1 MKQLRFMML
10 CAWSLLLLV
19 PMPGMAQDK
28 GGFTIAVVPQTQI
41 SDIYER
47 WTPFLKKLSQ
57 EAGVEFKIMPYNS
70 IRQFAEDLKKGTP
83 DFAYMNPYHMV
94 IAKDS
99 QGYIPLVRDKADLFG
114 ILVVNKGG
122 SINSVKDLEGK
133 AVVFPA
139 NAFAA
144 DQYMRALLV
153 DKEKLNFKPEF
164 VKSHGSVYRAVKLN
178 TVAAGGGVPK
188 MLAKE
193 PEDIQNSLKVIFQ
206 TPSTASHPLAA
217 HPRVP
222 ESVRKKVMQAILNLE
237 KQPAGKE
244 LLKNVQLPAPILAD
258 YQKDYAPLKKLENLL
273 SKHET
278 PD

>member
-28 GGFTIAVVPQTQI
+28 GGFTFAVVPQTQI

-57 EAGVEFKIMPYNS
+57 EVGAEIKIMPYNS
-70 IRQFAEDLKKGTP
+70 IRQFAGDLEKGAP
-83 DFAYMNPYHMV
+83 DFAYLNPYHMV
-94 IAKDS
+94 RAKEA
-99 QGYIPLVRDKADLFG
+99 QGYIPLVRDRADLFG
-114 ILVVNKGG
+114 ILVVNKSG

-133 AVVFPA
+133 SMVFPSH
-139 NAFAA
+139 AFAA
-144 DQYMRALLV
+144 DQYMRAMLI

-178 TVAAGGGVPK
+178 TAAAGGGVPK
-188 MLAKE
+188 TLAKE
-193 PEDIQNSLKVIFQ
+193 PEDIQSSLKVIYQ
-206 TPSTASHPLAA
+206 TPSTPSHPIAA

-222 ESVRKKVMQAILNLE
+222 ESVRKKVMQAILNIE
-237 KQPAGKE
+237 KDPAGKE
-244 LLKNVQLPAPILAD
+244 LLKNVQLPSPIPAD
-258 YQKDYAPLKKLENLL
+258 YQKDYAPLKKLETLL
-273 SKHET
+273 NKYET